1 LSGPYLYGG
10 VSFSDEANMLAAVTN
25 EPALRLFDLETSAV
39 LGDVIVS
46 DDGFFSP
53 APTEVVF
60 DPGGEWLAAIVDGR
74 GVVLLDASGRVEAC
88 GIADRSLTEVESTAH
103 GIDPDGAYRGCW

>member
-1 LSGPYLYGG
+1 LQETSSLLQQLPGPYLYGG

-25 EPALRLFDLETSAV
+25 ESALRLFDLETSAV

-46 DDGFFSP
+46 HHDGFIP

-74 GVVLLDASGRVEAC
+74 GVVLLDASLEAWRRVA
-88 GIADRSLTEVESTAH
+88 SP
-103 GIDPDGAYRGCW
+103 IDL